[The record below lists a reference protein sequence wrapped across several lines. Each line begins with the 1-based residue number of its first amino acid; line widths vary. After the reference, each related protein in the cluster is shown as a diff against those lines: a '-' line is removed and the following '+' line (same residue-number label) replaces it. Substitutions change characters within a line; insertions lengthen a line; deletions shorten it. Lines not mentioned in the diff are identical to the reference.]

1 MTQGLLAAFG
11 TLLAWTISAFFTTNA
26 SRAVTPALINKIRL
40 LYAVLAL
47 ALIVMFTGGLSPVQL
62 FTQPDLRNW
71 LGLGC
76 SGIVGL
82 ALGDFFG
89 FTGLRI
95 LGTARASL
103 FNTFAPAVA
112 LMLGMLWL
120 NETVNWVGVAGIL
133 ITIMAVTVLLGGR
146 RERSEVVAEGY
157 GDFKRG
163 ILFCTLGTICQGG
176 GVVLSRMGIA
186 HQDAAPVISPFHQAW
201 IRLLVAFSVIFI
213 ADLIRRKNIRFI
225 RPVLN
230 NPVAL
235 KNMLI
240 GSTFGSIIGATLA
253 MLTVHTLEV
262 SVAQTIFSLVPVCI
276 FIAGWFSGKK
286 RLYPLQVLSLLA
298 AIAGVMLLI
307 WRNKII

>member
-11 TLLAWTISAFFTTNA
+11 TLGAWTISAFFTTNA
-26 SRAVTPALINKIRL
+26 SRAVSPALINKIRL

-47 ALIVMFTGGLSPVQL
+47 AIIVMLSSGLSPVAL
-62 FTQPDLRNW
+62 FTRPDWRNW

-82 ALGDFFG
+82 AIGDVCG
-89 FTGLRI
+89 FTGLKI

-112 LMLGMLWL
+112 LLLGMFWL
-120 NETVNWVGVAGIL
+120 HETINWVGVAGIML
-133 ITIMAVTVLLGGR
+133 TISAVTLLLGGR
-146 RERSEVVAEGY
+146 RERSEVMAEGY
-157 GDFKRG
+157 GDFKKG

-176 GVVLSRMGIA
+176 GVVLSRLGIA
-186 HQDAAPVISPFHQAW
+186 HQDAEPLISPFHQAW
-201 IRLLVAFSVIFI
+201 IRLLVAFGVIFV
-213 ADLIRRKNIRFI
+213 ADLIRRKNIVFI

-230 NPVAL
+230 NRVAL

-240 GSTFGSIIGATLA
+240 GSAFGSIIGATLA
-253 MLTVHTLEV
+253 MLTVRTLEV
-262 SVAQTIFSLVPVCI
+262 SVAQTVFSLVPVCI
-276 FIAGWFSGKK
+276 FIVGWVSGRKTM
-286 RLYPLQVLSLLA
+286 YPLQLMSLLA

-307 WRNKII
+307 WRNQIV